1 LITVLFEMKSNWR
14 IYFDDWF
21 SGLGLVIFLLL
32 LITALIGPVL
42 APFDPQRVGIGPGV
56 TPPEITYLMGTD
68 ELGRDVFSRAVSGI
82 RVSLFVGVMSA
93 LIATCI
99 GVFVGSLAGFWGG
112 LVDHAL
118 MRVTEVFQVIPA
130 FFLAVVLVA
139 LFGTN
144 VFNIVFAISVLSWP
158 IIARIT
164 RSEFLSLRSR
174 QYVDAAR
181 LSGASNAR
189 LIFGEILPNA
199 SGPIIVSATL
209 LVGRAILIESGL
221 SFLGLGDINRV
232 SLGVMLY
239 QSRPY
244 VQFAWWIAMFPG
256 MLIFLAVL
264 STNLIGDGLNDV
276 MKPRFAED

>member
-99 GVFVGSLAGFWGG
+99 GVFIGSLAGFWGG

-118 MRVTEVFQVIPA
+118 MRITEVFQVIPA

>member
-56 TPPEITYLMGTD
+56 TPPEVTYLMGTD
-68 ELGRDVFSRAVSGI
+68 ELGRDVFSRAVFGI
-82 RVSLFVGVMSA
+82 RVSLFVGVVAA
-93 LIATCI
+93 LIATCV
-99 GVFVGSLAGFWGG
+99 GVLVGSLAGFWGG

-118 MRVTEVFQVIPA
+118 MRITEVFQVIPA

-139 LFGTN
+139 LFGTS

-221 SFLGLGDINRV
+221 SFLGLGDLNRV
-232 SLGVMLY
+232 SLGVMLF